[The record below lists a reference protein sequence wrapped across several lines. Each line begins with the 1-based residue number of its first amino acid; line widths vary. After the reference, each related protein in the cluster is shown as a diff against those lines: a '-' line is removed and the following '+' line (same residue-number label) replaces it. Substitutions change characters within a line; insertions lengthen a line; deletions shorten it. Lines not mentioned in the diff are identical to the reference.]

1 MTVLSTWVT
10 PRQLETPAAGRPF
23 PKGQVY
29 AGRAQALAE
38 RGRATEASTWAGQA
52 GNPSRD
58 AGMPG
63 AEAVSYPARC
73 FYALFTRV
81 RPAAAPTPAIRE
93 SGRRGRASHGCV
105 QLVESPAPDPTTW
118 PARRYRPRC
127 GVDETSSS
135 RRGR

>member
-10 PRQLETPAAGRPF
+10 PRQLETPAAGRRF
-23 PKGQVY
+23 PKWQVY

-38 RGRATEASTWAGQA
+38 RGRATEASTCAAQA
-52 GNPSRD
+52 VNPTRD
-58 AGMPG
+58 AGMTG
-63 AEAVSYPARC
+63 TEAVSFPARC

-93 SGRRGRASHGCV
+93 SGRRWRARHGCV
-105 QLVESPAPDPTTW
+105 QLVESRASDPTTW
-118 PARRYRPRC
+118 RARRYRSRC

-135 RRGR
+135 R